1 MGLDD
6 LSDEKKC
13 CIKVCGGGCC
23 LGWLVFFIILATSV
37 TYVNERQQVIYQST
51 TGRTVEQGPFT
62 KIIWPTTRHWIDD
75 AIQVSQR
82 EYVVLFHTRSGTYR
96 HEPGPGQIFK
106 DAWEELREI
115 KNKIVLQKRDYIRL
129 IHKLTGLER
138 VERGPQILVPAPHE
152 EWPAGVE
159 TSIVIGYTNAVLVE
173 NKTSGMKRL
182 VTEKGMFVP
191 APYERIQAE
200 KNAVL
205 LDPLMYAVVK
215 DHLTGQTRNEVGP
228 QLLQVGPYE
237 ELLNVSSKWVLERD
251 SYLRLVNKQTGQER
265 IMTGPSVVV
274 PEPVETTPD
283 GKQKAV
289 YIDTQTS
296 VKVLN
301 RQTGQQ
307 RLDSTTGVFVP
318 APYERILEIVKKI
331 LVLPHQATVLRDI
344 YGNQTLISGATGAT
358 AFFLPPY
365 TSQME
370 FNWSAYTSPVLEDP
384 VPKVLVTMIDL
395 RAQKMFFQNEVR
407 TSDNVRLK
415 LEGTIFWQVNN
426 VMQMITS
433 TSDAPGDISQRAR
446 SGMIQQVGRLT
457 LAQFMDGFNNLTKA
471 TYDTQA
477 SDTFYSDRGVTLQS
491 LEITK
496 FDSVD
501 AETALVLQNI
511 IKETTLR
518 INELQKQE
526 SQNAV
531 NAAKLTAD
539 IQLEQSRT
547 ELIQTQA
554 DNERLQKQFQG
565 QSDGQKLVQAA
576 LAYISGLN
584 TSVPNVTERV
594 EMYKLQQTLKA
605 RQTDTASLAKGK
617 AQIFMTPDDF
627 NLNLGTTST

>member
-1 MGLDD
+1 MDD

-13 CIKVCGGGCC
+13 ALKVCGGGCC
-23 LGWLVFFIILATSV
+23 LGWLIFFIILGTSV
-37 TYVNERQQVIYQST
+37 KYVNDRQQVVYIINGQ
-51 TGRTVEQGPFT
+51 RTVEQGPFT
-62 KIIWPTTRHWIDD
+62 KIIWPSTRHEIRN
-75 AIQVSQR
+75 AILLSQR
-82 EYVVLFHTRSGTYR
+82 EYVVLLHERTQITR
-96 HEPGPGQIFK
+96 HEPGPGQVFM
-106 DAWEELREI
+106 DAWEKKVEI
-115 KNKIVLQKRDYIRL
+115 KEKLVLQKREYVRL
-129 IHKLTGLER
+129 IHRISGFER
-138 VERGPQILVPAPHE
+138 VVGGPQILVPEPFE
-152 EWPAGVE
+152 EWPFGIE
-159 TSIVIGYTNAVLVE
+159 TSIVIGHTNAVLVE

-182 VTEKGMFVP
+182 VTDKGMFVP
-191 APYERIQAE
+191 APYERILRE

-205 LDPLMYAVVK
+205 LEPLSYAVVK

-237 ELLNVSSKWVLERD
+237 ELLNVSTKWVLEKD
-251 SYLRLVNKQTGQER
+251 SYLRLVDKQTGQER
-265 IMTGPSVVV
+265 IVTGPTVVV
-274 PEPVETTPD
+274 PDYTETAPD

-289 YIDTQTS
+289 YIDTLTA
-296 VKVLN
+296 VKLEN
-301 RQTGQQ
+301 RTTGQQ
-307 RLDSTTGVFVP
+307 RLYETVGVFVP
-318 APYERILEIVKKI
+318 QPYERILEIMHKI

-344 YGNQTLISGATGAT
+344 AGVQTLVTGSSGAT
-358 AFFLPPY
+358 AFFLPPFA
-365 TSQME
+365 TQME

-384 VPKVLVTMIDL
+384 VPKVLVKMIDL
-395 RAQKMFFQNEVR
+395 RAQKMFFQNEMR

-415 LEGTIFWQVNN
+415 LEGTIFWQVQSNN
-426 VMQMITS
+426 IMQMVTS
-433 TSDAPGDISQRAR
+433 TADAPGDISQRAR

-457 LAQFMDGFNNLTKA
+457 LAQFMAGFNNLTQA
-471 TYDTQA
+471 TYDAQA
-477 SDTFYSDRGVTLQS
+477 SDTFYSDRGVSLQS

-539 IQLEQSRT
+539 IQLEQQRT

-605 RQTDTASLAKGK
+605 RQADTSSLAKGK
-617 AQIFMTPDDF
+617 AQIFMTPEDF
-627 NLNLGTTST
+627 NLNLGSTSV